1 MQKLLILGAKGTL
14 GQALI
19 EQFQENYEV
28 IPFDKEDIDVTVTET
43 TREKITQM
51 KPDIIINATAINAVD
66 KIEEDSATFELAK
79 NINGIAVGELAKIA
93 KELGSIFVH
102 YSTDYVFDGEAGRAY
117 IETDTPHPISKYA
130 ETKLLGETLTE
141 QYGEKFYIIR
151 LSRLFGKSGISEM
164 SKKSFVDNMLALAT
178 QKDHL
183 DIVNDQTGSPT
194 YAPDLADFTKRLIEE
209 NKDFGIYHGTNDGG
223 CTWYE
228 WAKKI
233 FEIRN
238 IIIDVAPVSYT
249 QFPRL
254 ARAPKY
260 SVLENTKMPK
270 QRSWED
276 ALQEYLGGYFS

>member
-1 MQKLLILGAKGTL
+1 MKKLLILGAKGTL

-19 EQFQENYEV
+19 EQFQNSYEV
-28 IPFDKEDIDVTVTET
+28 ISWDRENIDVSQYAE
-43 TREKITQM
+43 TREKITAL
-51 KPDIIINATAINAVD
+51 KPDVIINATAINAVD
-66 KIEEDSATFELAK
+66 KIEEDVAMFELAK

-117 IETDTPHPISKYA
+117 VETDSPNPISKYA

-151 LSRLFGKSGISEM
+151 LSRLFGKAGTSEM
-164 SKKSFVDNMLALAT
+164 SKRSFVDTMLALAT
-178 QKDHL
+178 QKEHL

-209 NKDFGIYHGTNDGG
+209 NKAYGIYHGTNSGG

-228 WAKKI
+228 WAKKV

-238 IIIDVAPVSYT
+238 ITIDVSPVSHT
-249 QFPRL
+249 QFPRP
-254 ARAPKY
+254 AKAPKY
-260 SVLENTKMPK
+260 SILENTKMPK
-270 QRSWED
+270 QRSWEE
-276 ALQEYLGGYFS
+276 ALQEYLNS

>member
-19 EQFQENYEV
+19 EQFQNSYEV
-28 IPFDKEDIDVTVTET
+28 ISWDREDIDVTQYLE
-43 TREKITQM
+43 TREKVTAL
-51 KPDIIINATAINAVD
+51 KPDVIINATAINAVD
-66 KIEEDSATFELAK
+66 KIEEDPAMFELAK
-79 NINGIAVGELAKIA
+79 NINGDAVGELAKIA
-93 KELGSIFVH
+93 TDLGSIFVH

-117 IETDTPHPISKYA
+117 IETDTPNPMSKYA
-130 ETKLLGETLTE
+130 ETKLLGETLTQ

-151 LSRLFGKSGISEM
+151 LSRLFGKPGISEM
-164 SKKSFVDNMLALAT
+164 SKKSFVDTMLALAA

-209 NKDFGIYHGTNDGG
+209 NKAYGIYHGANDGG
-223 CTWYE
+223 CTWYD
-228 WAKKI
+228 WAKKV

-238 IIIDVAPVSYT
+238 ITIDVSPVSHT
-249 QFPRL
+249 QFPRP

-260 SVLENTKMPK
+260 SILENTKMPK

-276 ALQEYLGGYFS
+276 ALQEYLMS